1 MSYREL
7 RNLCEMTRT
16 LRYPRLMSIENFRS
30 PNFQLVA
37 ELLEWIVKKSPEI
50 CRFEPDASLDATSIS
65 TEAERVEFV
74 KNAVLLMLQ
83 NSRIK
88 MNPKKLY
95 QADGHAVQELLP
107 ALKILFSA
115 KSEDMDS
122 GPKWNQIK
130 NKLSSKMQ
138 EVRITRQLSN
148 QLPETGALLSE
159 LLSKH
164 EYLSNQHEKAA
175 ARSIPLAEA
184 EKLLNATIQGIA
196 QDAEQLAHKFLHIF
210 VVDNFLLATV
220 VFEIFQFQNK
230 LNNVAS
236 DEAEL
241 DEKIERKKREYE
253 QLQKRFAKLQAFRP
267 QYMDEY
273 ERFEERLQKLY
284 EVYVLNFRNLAY
296 LRKVHDDLARSERQR
311 QEELEKAMRLTVEKM
326 RMEQERKDAIG
337 LADDDTD
344 APLIDRRQ
352 SVRKV
357 YGNMMG
363 GAVSD
368 DDDDDDEDDEII
380 RMEENPKLAAKTA
393 KSVDTEEEEEGNDYM
408 IGINVPRGDDAKS
421 DLSSGDDF

>member
-1 MSYREL
+1 MSFREL

-16 LRYPRLMSIENFRS
+16 LRYPRLMSIENFRT

-37 ELLEWIVKKSPEI
+37 ELLEWIVKK
-50 CRFEPDASLDATSIS
+50 FEPDASLDAQMIH
-65 TEAERVEFV
+65 TETDRVEFI
-74 KNAVLLMLQ
+74 KTAVLLMLQ

-107 ALKILFSA
+107 ALRILYLA
-115 KSEDMDS
+115 KSDDPSMDNS
-122 GPKWNQIK
+122 PKWAQVK

-138 EVRITRQLSN
+138 EVRITRQLSS

-159 LLSKH
+159 LLSKQ
-164 EYLSNQHEKAA
+164 EFISNQHERAA
-175 ARSIPLAEA
+175 SRAIPLGDAERV
-184 EKLLNATIQGIA
+184 LQSTVQGIA
-196 QDAEQLAHKFLHIF
+196 QEAEQISH
-210 VVDNFLLATV
+210 
-220 VFEIFQFQNK
+220 K
-230 LNNVAS
+230 LNNIAS

-273 ERFEERLQKLY
+273 ERYEERLRKVY
-284 EVYVLNFRNLAY
+284 EVYVLNFRNLTY
-296 LRKVHDDLARSERQR
+296 LKKVHDDLARSERQR
-311 QEELEKAMRLTVEKM
+311 QEELEKAMRLAVEKM
-326 RMEQERKDAIG
+326 RLEQEKKDAIG
-337 LADDDTD
+337 LGDDDTD
-344 APLIDRRQ
+344 APLVDRRQ

-363 GAVSD
+363 GADSD
-368 DDDDDDEDDEII
+368 DDDDDDDDDII
-380 RMEENPKLAAKTA
+380 RMEEVPVVRKEI
-393 KSVDTEEEEEGNDYM
+393 EEEEPEEEDLVLG
-408 IGINVPRGDDAKS
+408 GIVQDDKS

>member
-37 ELLEWIVKKSPEI
+37 ELLEWIVKK
-50 CRFEPDASLDATSIS
+50 FEPDASLDATSIS

-115 KSEDMDS
+115 KSEEMDS

-159 LLSKH
+159 LLSKQ

-196 QDAEQLAHKFLHIF
+196 QDAEQLA
-210 VVDNFLLATV
+210 
-220 VFEIFQFQNK
+220 NK

>member
-7 RNLCEMTRT
+7 RNLCEMTRS
-16 LRYPRLMSIENFRS
+16 LRYPRLMSIENFRT

-37 ELLEWIVKKSPEI
+37 ELLEWIVKK
-50 CRFEPDASLDATSIS
+50 FEPDASLDAQMIL
-65 TEAERVEFV
+65 TEADRVNFI

-95 QADGHAVQELLP
+95 MADGYAVQELLP
-107 ALKILFSA
+107 ALRILYLA
-115 KSEDMDS
+115 KSEDPSMDNT
-122 GPKWNQIK
+122 PKWSQVK
-130 NKLSSKMQ
+130 NRLSAKMQ
-138 EVRITRQLSN
+138 EVRITRQLSS

-159 LLSKH
+159 LLSKP
-164 EYLSNQHEKAA
+164 EYLTNQHEKAA
-175 ARSIPLAEA
+175 NRQVQLAET
-184 EKLLNATIQGIA
+184 EKILQGTVQGIA
-196 QDAEQLAHKFLHIF
+196 LEAEQIS
-210 VVDNFLLATV
+210 
-220 VFEIFQFQNK
+220 NK

-253 QLQKRFAKLQAFRP
+253 QLQKRFAKLQSFRP

-273 ERFEERLQKLY
+273 ERFEERLKKLY
-284 EVYVLNFRNLAY
+284 EVYVLNFRNLTY

-311 QEELEKAMRLTVEKM
+311 QEELEKAMRLAVEKM
-326 RMEQERKDAIG
+326 RLEQEKKDAIG
-337 LADDDTD
+337 IHDDDTD
-344 APLIDRRQ
+344 APLVERRQ

-363 GAVSD
+363 GADSDDED
-368 DDDDDDEDDEII
+368 DDDDDDII
-380 RMEENPKLAAKTA
+380 RMEEVNNIRPDHDED
-393 KSVDTEEEEEGNDYM
+393 VDEEVDNDLM
-408 IGINVPRGDDAKS
+408 VGINVKSSNDDARS

>member
-1 MSYREL
+1 
-7 RNLCEMTRT
+7 MTRT

-37 ELLEWIVKKSPEI
+37 ELLEWIVKK
-50 CRFEPDASLDATSIS
+50 FEPDASLDATSIS

-95 QADGHAVQELLP
+95 Q
-107 ALKILFSA
+107 
-115 KSEDMDS
+115 
-122 GPKWNQIK
+122 
-130 NKLSSKMQ
+130 
-138 EVRITRQLSN
+138 VRITRQLSN

-159 LLSKH
+159 LLSKQ

-196 QDAEQLAHKFLHIF
+196 QDAEQLA
-210 VVDNFLLATV
+210 
-220 VFEIFQFQNK
+220 NK

-352 SVRKV
+352 
-357 YGNMMG
+357 Y
-363 GAVSD
+363 

>member
-196 QDAEQLAHKFLHIF
+196 QDAEQLA
-210 VVDNFLLATV
+210 
-220 VFEIFQFQNK
+220 IFQFQNK